1 MSDKIAISVSN
12 LSGGYEATKILDNL
26 NFEIKAGSFVAIA
39 GPNGSGKSTLLK
51 YLIHEL
57 ESKNPSILLF
67 DKDINQMRQRE
78 IAKLISFEGQYLR
91 YNEEFTVSQV
101 VALGRYAYGDEN
113 SSENLVQEALK
124 RVGIL
129 HLKDRLITQISG
141 GEFQLAML
149 ARTICQDTQIL
160 ALDEPVNNLDP
171 KHQMQLM
178 NLLSELSKEGKTI
191 ICVLHDL
198 NAILRHCTDCIII
211 KAGNIFA
218 KGKTEEIITMQTIKE
233 VYDIDIQLMENPITG
248 KKIIL
253 F

>member
-1 MSDKIAISVSN
+1 MQDKAISVKN
-12 LSGGYEATKILDNL
+12 LSGGYSAEPILKNL

-57 ESKNPSILLF
+57 ESKNSSIMLF
-67 DKDINQMRQRE
+67 DKDISQMRQRE
-78 IAKLISFEGQYLR
+78 IAKLISFEGQYIR
-91 YNEEFTVSQV
+91 CNEEFTVSEA

-113 SSENLVQEALK
+113 SSEKLVNEALE

-129 HLKDRLITQISG
+129 HLKDRLITRISG

-149 ARTICQDTQIL
+149 GRTICQNTPIL

-171 KHQMQLM
+171 NHQIKLL

-191 ICVLHDL
+191 LCVLHDL

-211 KAGNIFA
+211 KDGKIFA
-218 KGKTEEIITMQTIKE
+218 NGKTEEVITEQTIKD
-233 VYDIDIQLMENPITG
+233 VYNIEIQMIENPESG
-248 KKIIL
+248 KKVIL